1 MLNIQ
6 GHSGC
11 ILKFITVN
19 NRTYIRKITYEKH
32 YFIRLKKQ
40 ALKQKEYLLKAFDI
54 IVPLIIDEN
63 ETDSEYYFDMEYYR
77 SLDVFS
83 YIDICNKNEIDI
95 FINRIFSFIEQQIYT
110 SKITNVYKQDIIN
123 KLNDISKAL
132 SNNSYKIFFQD
143 YINNLVLN
151 ICDTKEIV
159 IPIGECH
166 GDLTLSNILVQ
177 NNKIIFID
185 FLDSFI
191 ETPLQDIVKLRQDT
205 KHLWAFN
212 LLEKKYDFT
221 KLKIIME
228 YLDKKIDK
236 YFQKYDFYNNYY
248 NLFQKINLLRIV
260 PYAQN
265 EQILEYIKCELIK
278 LNGENI

>member
-40 ALKQKEYLLKAFDI
+40 ALKQKEYLRKASDI

-123 KLNDISKAL
+123 KLNDILKGL

-159 IPIGECH
+159 MPIGECH

-221 KLKIIME
+221 KLKIIMK

-278 LNGENI
+278 LN

>member
-40 ALKQKEYLLKAFDI
+40 ALKQKEYLRKASDI

-123 KLNDISKAL
+123 KLNDILKGL

-159 IPIGECH
+159 MPIGECH

-221 KLKIIME
+221 KLKIIMK

-248 NLFQKINLLRIV
+248 NNYFQ
-260 PYAQN
+260 
-265 EQILEYIKCELIK
+265 
-278 LNGENI
+278 